1 MKICIFSDIHGNC
14 TALKSMLDDVK
25 REAESYIFAGDIFGY
40 FYEQAEVIDILKNLS
55 DLTAV
60 MGNHDHYYI
69 ESIKNGNVPADLIDR
84 YGSSYNIKL
93 SQEQFGFIK
102 SLPDSAHISLAGK
115 KFAIFH
121 GGPDD
126 HLEQRIYPN
135 TELEH
140 MPLFDEYDYVTVG
153 HTHYRYAKKIGRAL
167 LINPGSLGQP
177 RDGSGFSYCMLDTAT
192 DTCEFRTVKAD
203 IQNCISEVE
212 KRDKNRYVY
221 SYLKNKYKGFIG

>member
-25 REAESYIFAGDIFGY
+25 REAESYIFVGDIFGY
-40 FYEQAEVIDILKNLS
+40 FYEQAEVIDILKTLT

-69 ESIKNGNVPADLIDR
+69 ESVKNGNVPDDLIDR
-84 YGSSYNIKL
+84 YGSSYKIEL

-102 SLPDSAHISLAGK
+102 SLPDSAYISLAGK

-126 HLEQRIYPN
+126 HLEQRIYPD

-140 MPLFDEYDYVTVG
+140 MPLLDEYDYVAVG
-153 HTHYRYAKKIGRAL
+153 HTHYRYAKKIGRPL

-177 RDGSGFSYCMLDTAT
+177 RDGSGFSYCMLDTTT

-212 KRDKNRYVY
+212 KRDKDRYVY
-221 SYLKNKYKGFIG
+221 SYLKNKYKDFNG